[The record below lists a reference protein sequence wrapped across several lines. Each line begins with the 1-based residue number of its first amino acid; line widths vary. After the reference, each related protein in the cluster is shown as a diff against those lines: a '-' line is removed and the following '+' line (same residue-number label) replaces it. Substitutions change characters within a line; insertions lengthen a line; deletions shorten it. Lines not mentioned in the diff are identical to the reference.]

1 MEIPRLRLLA
11 QSLHVIESGDINPN
25 DVKKN
30 GWAHTLSEL
39 RRKRIGR
46 NFEQIIDDHN
56 EYRKR
61 KFQEESKENI
71 QEQGILVV
79 GLLSSVD
86 SE

>member
-11 QSLHVIESGDINPN
+11 QSLHVIEAGGVSPKI
-25 DVKKN
+25 VIEK
-30 GWAHTLSEL
+30 GWAHSLSEM
-39 RRKRIGR
+39 RQKRIGR

-56 EYRKR
+56 EYRER
-61 KFQEESKENI
+61 KLYEESKENI